1 MRARWTMLALA
12 MVLALLAAACGGD
25 DTATTE
31 SETEAAE
38 ATSEGTSESESEAD
52 SEAESESE
60 GAEESETAAGG
71 APEIAEGTTMAEIR
85 DEGVLT
91 VGTKFDQP
99 LFGLASLEGE
109 PEGFDVEIAKLV
121 AEAIFGESTPENTV
135 FQEAVSANREEFIE
149 DGTVD
154 IVVATYTI
162 NDTRKERVDFAGP
175 YYIAG
180 GEIMVPAGNP
190 GGVASIDDLNG
201 LRVCTATGST
211 YVDSVAEQA
220 PEADLST
227 LFDTY
232 SECADAMSDGRI
244 DAVATDNVI
253 LAGLVFSNEGEYE
266 LVGESFTEEPYGI
279 GLELGDDEFRDF
291 INDVLEQSYESGA
304 WEEAYTATVGQV
316 IEEVPEPPMVDRY

>member
-1 MRARWTMLALA
+1 MLALA